1 MLYNN
6 IHCFKEGMIIKQTIE
21 HSTLILEVGIWLKK
35 WNLRKKILMMLLHL
49 IIIDFFNFDL

>member
-21 HSTLILEVGIWLKK
+21 HSTLIRSGNLVKEMEFKK
-35 WNLRKKILMMLLHL
+35 K
-49 IIIDFFNFDL
+49 DFDDAVTFDNY